1 MVKTLKRP
9 GLPLLPCCSSG
20 LRSTSMEQKVWR
32 LMGQDAHCLPKM
44 SQVWIQLV
52 TFFECHILDAFN
64 LSGHC
69 AVVFVSKAH
78 MSLKCFHAGYTQ
90 YLSTTLKLQVWVFV
104 RLIVKKFQRE
114 CGAFEHMIWWQIIS
128 DIRSSDIG
136 QEIWRR
142 FILVPGWF
150 AQWKLDGSELKGTKS
165 HVLIYSRNRCGI
177 RKGRNK
183 SVVWILPGSFT
194 HRLWHRAFGSRNS
207 INQKNC
213 RTQHS
218 KADSSKG
225 G

>member
-9 GLPLLPCCSSG
+9 GLPLLPCCCSG

-78 MSLKCFHAGYTQ
+78 VIKMLSCWIYTIPLDHLEAASLSICKTD
-90 YLSTTLKLQVWVFV
+90 S
-104 RLIVKKFQRE
+104 KKFQRE

-150 AQWKLDGSELKGTKS
+150 AQWKLDGATG
-165 HVLIYSRNRCGI
+165 VN
-177 RKGRNK
+177 
-183 SVVWILPGSFT
+183 
-194 HRLWHRAFGSRNS
+194 
-207 INQKNC
+207 
-213 RTQHS
+213 
-218 KADSSKG
+218 
-225 G
+225 

>member
-1 MVKTLKRP
+1 MAVRCAALVIYSRVTTLTFPHCRREIFWSMPFSPTLFLAVQLTLTSVRHNMVRDRGNTGWLHIMVKTLKRP
-9 GLPLLPCCSSG
+9 GLPLLPCCCSG

-104 RLIVKKFQRE
+104 RLIVKNSRE
-114 CGAFEHMIWWQIIS
+114 NVVHLSTWSDGKLYQI
-128 DIRSSDIG
+128 
-136 QEIWRR
+136 
-142 FILVPGWF
+142 
-150 AQWKLDGSELKGTKS
+150 
-165 HVLIYSRNRCGI
+165 
-177 RKGRNK
+177 
-183 SVVWILPGSFT
+183 
-194 HRLWHRAFGSRNS
+194 
-207 INQKNC
+207 
-213 RTQHS
+213 
-218 KADSSKG
+218 
-225 G
+225 